1 MDGITITPEF
11 GPYPYM
17 LQIPFSKKPLANQQE
32 INIAMKLYLEKNLI
46 LS

>member
-1 MDGITITPEF
+1 MDDITITPEF

-17 LQIPFSKKPLANQQE
+17 PQTPFNKRPLANQQE